1 MALQRREKGRE
12 VDAGPVLMLSQKR
25 TPGGGDATAVEPS
38 LEIPETEGLYGAP
51 AGLGYL
57 FVII

>member
-12 VDAGPVLMLSQKR
+12 VDAGPVLMLSQKL

-38 LEIPETEGLYGAP
+38 LDIPETEGLYGAP
-51 AGLGYL
+51 AGLG
-57 FVII
+57 